1 MVNLENEQEQQE
13 YERKKGLR
21 QAALTKHSDF
31 EVMTTLLKFGGL
43 LD

>member
-1 MVNLENEQEQQE
+1 MVNLEDKQEQQE

-21 QAALTKHSDF
+21 QAALMKHSDID
-31 EVMTTLLKFGGL
+31 VMTTLLRFGGL